1 MYAKSVV
8 EKARQMYQSGYTYAQ
23 IAKTLDIS
31 QSSVYSFCKDL
42 VKKRGRKSKESSVP
56 TTVLA
61 VHEQSSDDNAH
72 EMTNTCA
79 SVTKNA
85 ENAANVHSA
94 ANSDGQDDES
104 QASTQDKSSDLE
116 PTPSSTIASKSAAKI
131 SSTPSSTQS
140 SAPSSNPSSTPSVST
155 DSEEVGIK
163 FGSYA
168 LISKAIYDLRFDK
181 TLKSAIKLAQLES
194 KVHVETLI
202 DLACYSIFIADGKSI
217 SLEQYAAD
225 HCLFNH
231 EQKFPLEND
240 LAQLLD
246 GPLYNLQHALSQ
258 TLFKTFEK
266 SDELI
271 ITYDL
276 SDSLQTS
283 GNLNII
289 NSKSFHSD
297 STLNGL
303 YVAQARRAYDGMPL
317 TFELIKESLPSLKSL
332 SEFDNT
338 LPDDTDDKHTV
349 FLDKGTFTDSFI
361 NDLEHRGFNVVLYCD
376 GRSAVITK
384 LVNDHGAELSSS
396 APKLSAK
403 SPLISGKTIKGKFL
417 GKERYMHFFYDRG
430 ASAPSTIFINQVKV
444 KSGNQINDE
453 LKDKLHCFSCIVTTE
468 LMDAAQAYE
477 RYIALT
483 KTQSLLKVPGNIIKQ
498 SLRYNDI
505 AQSLVGACTVRF
517 ISSVLQAYI
526 NSKLTLDPDK
536 TDNHEQSLSALS
548 ALEHLDKIRL
558 ISGGDLVPLKLAT
571 PIDQHSQ
578 HILKCFDIDPTIVAD
593 LADSLCTQAD

>member
-1 MYAKSVV
+1 MLDKTVV
-8 EKARQMYQSGYTYAQ
+8 EKARQMYQSGYYTYAQ
-23 IAKTLDIS
+23 IAETLDIS
-31 QSSVYSFCKDL
+31 RSSVYSFCKDL
-42 VKKRGRKSKESSVP
+42 VKTRGRNSKESSGP
-56 TTVLA
+56 TTVVA
-61 VHEQSSDDNAH
+61 VHEQSSDHKAH
-72 EMTNTCA
+72 EITNTCA
-79 SVTKNA
+79 SDANIAKSAPNA
-85 ENAANVHSA
+85 NST
-94 ANSDGQDDES
+94 ANSDCQDDVS
-104 QASTQDKSSDLE
+104 QASTKDESSILDL
-116 PTPSSTIASKSAAKI
+116 TPSSAIASKA
-131 SSTPSSTQS
+131 SSNPSSTQS
-140 SAPSSNPSSTPSVST
+140 SAPSSNPSSTPSVNS

-181 TLKSAIKLAQLES
+181 TLKSAIKLAKLEG
-194 KVHVETLI
+194 KVHVDTLI
-202 DLACYSIFIADGKSI
+202 DLACYSLFIADGKAL

-231 EQKFPLEND
+231 AQKFPGEHD
-240 LAQLLD
+240 VAQLLD
-246 GPLYNLQHALSQ
+246 GPLFNLQHALSE
-258 TLFKTFEK
+258 TLFKTFEN

-289 NSKSFHSD
+289 NSRSFRSV
-297 STLNGL
+297 STLDGL
-303 YVAQARRAYDGMPL
+303 CVAQARRAYDGMPF

-338 LPDDTDDKHTV
+338 LPDDTDDRHTV

-384 LVNDHGAELSSS
+384 LVNEHGMELSSS
-396 APKLSAK
+396 AQILSEKA
-403 SPLISGKTIKGKFL
+403 PLISGKTIKGKFL

-430 ASAPSTIFINQVKV
+430 ASTPSISFNNQVKV

-453 LKDKLHCFSCIVTTE
+453 LKDKLHAFSCIATSE
-468 LMDAAQAYE
+468 LMDAAQAYD
-477 RYIALT
+477 RYSALT
-483 KTQSLLKVPGNIIKQ
+483 KTQSLLKVPSNINKQ
-498 SLRYNDI
+498 SQRYNDI
-505 AQSLVGACTVRF
+505 AQLLTGACVVRF

-536 TDNHEQSLSALS
+536 TDKHEQSLSALS

-578 HILKCFDIDPTIVAD
+578 HILKCFDIDPTFVAN

>member
-1 MYAKSVV
+1 MLDKSVV
-8 EKARQMYQSGYTYAQ
+8 AKARQMYQSGYYTYAQ
-23 IAKTLDIS
+23 IAETLDIS
-31 QSSVYSFCKDL
+31 RSSVYSFCKDL
-42 VKKRGRKSKESSVP
+42 VKTRGRNSKESIGS
-56 TTVLA
+56 TTVVA

-72 EMTNTCA
+72 EITNTCA
-79 SVTKNA
+79 SVANIAKNA
-85 ENAANVHSA
+85 PNANST
-94 ANSDGQDDES
+94 ANSDCQDDVS
-104 QASTQDKSSDLE
+104 QASTKDEGSNLE
-116 PTPSSTIASKSAAKI
+116 PTPASTVASNSSSNS
-131 SSTPSSTQS
+131 SSTQS
-140 SAPSSNPSSTPSVST
+140 SAPYSNPSFTPSVNS

-168 LISKAIYDLRFDK
+168 LINKAIYDLRFDK
-181 TLKSAIKLAQLES
+181 TLKSAIKLAHLEG
-194 KVHVETLI
+194 KVHVDTLI
-202 DLACYSIFIADGKSI
+202 DLACYSIFTADGKAL

-225 HCLFNH
+225 HCLLNQA
-231 EQKFPLEND
+231 QKFPGEND
-240 LAQLLD
+240 LAQLLE
-246 GPLYNLQHALSQ
+246 GPLFNLQHALGE

-276 SDSLQTS
+276 SDSFQTS

-289 NSKSFHSD
+289 NSRSFRSA
-297 STLNGL
+297 STLDGF
-303 YVAQARRAYDGMPL
+303 YVAQARRAYDGMPF

-384 LVNDHGAELSSS
+384 LVNEHGMELSSS
-396 APKLSAK
+396 AQMLSEKA
-403 SPLISGKTIKGKFL
+403 PLISGKTIKGKFL

-430 ASAPSTIFINQVKV
+430 ASTPSISFKNQVKV
-444 KSGNQINDE
+444 KSGNQINDA
-453 LKDKLHCFSCIVTTE
+453 LKDKLHAFSCIATTE
-468 LMDAAQAYE
+468 LMDAAQAYD
-477 RYIALT
+477 RYSALT
-483 KTQSLLKVPGNIIKQ
+483 KTQSLLKVPSNINKQ

-505 AQSLVGACTVRF
+505 AQLLTGACVVRF

-526 NSKLTLDPDK
+526 NSKLALDPDK
-536 TDNHEQSLSALS
+536 ADNHEQSLSALS

-558 ISGGDLVPLKLAT
+558 ISGGDLVPLKLTT
-571 PIDQHSQ
+571 PFDQHSQ
-578 HILKCFDIDPTIVAD
+578 HILKCFDIDPTFVAN
-593 LADSLCTQAD
+593 LADSLCTPAD

>member
-1 MYAKSVV
+1 MLDQSVV
-8 EKARQMYQSGYTYAQ
+8 EKARQMYQSGYYTYAQ
-23 IAKTLDIS
+23 IADTLDIS
-31 QSSVYSFCKDL
+31 RSSVYSFCKDL
-42 VKKRGRKSKESSVP
+42 VKTRGRKSKESSVP

-61 VHEQSSDDNAH
+61 VHEQASDDNAH

-79 SVTKNA
+79 SVANIAKNA
-85 ENAANVHSA
+85 PKANST
-94 ANSDGQDDES
+94 ANSDCQDDVS
-104 QASTQDKSSDLE
+104 QASTKDESSNLE
-116 PTPSSTIASKSAAKI
+116 PTPSSTVASEA
-131 SSTPSSTQS
+131 SSNVSSTQS

-181 TLKSAIKLAQLES
+181 TLKSAIKLAMLEG

-202 DLACYSIFIADGKSI
+202 DLACYSLFIADGKAL

-231 EQKFPLEND
+231 AQKFPLEND

-246 GPLYNLQHALSQ
+246 GPLFNLQHALSE
-258 TLFKTFEK
+258 TLFKTFEN

-289 NSKSFHSD
+289 NSRSYRSA
-297 STLNGL
+297 STLDGL
-303 YVAQARRAYDGMPL
+303 YVAQARRAYDGMPF

-338 LPDDTDDKHTV
+338 LPDDTDDRHTV

-384 LVNDHGAELSSS
+384 LVNEHGVELSSS
-396 APKLSAK
+396 AQMLSAK
-403 SPLISGKTIKGKFL
+403 APLISGKTIKGKFL

-430 ASAPSTIFINQVKV
+430 ASTPSVSFNNQVKV

-453 LKDKLHCFSCIVTTE
+453 LQDKLHAFSCIATSE
-468 LMDAAQAYE
+468 QMDAAQAYD
-477 RYIALT
+477 RYSALT
-483 KTQSLLKVPGNIIKQ
+483 KTQSLLKVPSNIIKQ
-498 SLRYNDI
+498 SLRYNEI
-505 AQSLVGACTVRF
+505 AQSLVGSCVVRL

-526 NSKLTLDPDK
+526 NSKLALDPDK
-536 TDNHEQSLSALS
+536 NDNHEQSLSALS

-578 HILKCFDIDPTIVAD
+578 HILKCFDIDPTFVAN

>member
-1 MYAKSVV
+1 MLDKSVV
-8 EKARQMYQSGYTYAQ
+8 AKARQMYQSGDYTYAQ
-23 IAKTLDIS
+23 IAETLDIS
-31 QSSVYSFCKDL
+31 RSSVYSFCKDL
-42 VKKRGRKSKESSVP
+42 VKKKGLNSKESSGS
-56 TTVLA
+56 TTVVA

-72 EMTNTCA
+72 EITNTCA
-79 SVTKNA
+79 SVANIAKNA
-85 ENAANVHSA
+85 PNANST
-94 ANSDGQDDES
+94 ANSDCQDDES
-104 QASTQDKSSDLE
+104 QASTKDKSSILE
-116 PTPSSTIASKSAAKI
+116 PTPSSTIASKA
-131 SSTPSSTQS
+131 SSNS
-140 SAPSSNPSSTPSVST
+140 SSNPPSKASSNPPSTPSVNS
-155 DSEEVGIK
+155 DSEGVGIK

-168 LISKAIYDLRFDK
+168 LINKAIYDLRFDK
-181 TLKSAIKLAQLES
+181 TLKSAIKLAHLDS

-202 DLACYSIFIADGKSI
+202 DLACYSLFIANGKAL

-225 HCLFNH
+225 HCLFDH
-231 EQKFPLEND
+231 AQKFPGEND
-240 LAQLLD
+240 LAQLLE
-246 GPLYNLQHALSQ
+246 GPLFNLQHALGE

-289 NSKSFHSD
+289 NGRSFRSV
-297 STLNGL
+297 STLDGF
-303 YVAQARRAYDGMPL
+303 YVAQARRAYDGMPF

-338 LPDDTDDKHTV
+338 LPDDTDDRHTV

-384 LVNDHGAELSSS
+384 LVNEHGIELSSS
-396 APKLSAK
+396 AQMLSEKA
-403 SPLISGKTIKGKFL
+403 PLISGKTIKGKFL

-430 ASAPSTIFINQVKV
+430 ASTPSISFNNQVKV
-444 KSGNQINDE
+444 KSGNQINDT
-453 LKDKLHCFSCIVTTE
+453 LKDKLHAFSCIATTE
-468 LMDAAQAYE
+468 LMDAAQAYD
-477 RYIALT
+477 RYSALT
-483 KTQSLLKVPGNIIKQ
+483 KTQSLLKVPSNINKQ

-505 AQSLVGACTVRF
+505 AQLLTGACVVRF

-526 NSKLTLDPDK
+526 NSKLALDPDK
-536 TDNHEQSLSALS
+536 TDNHEQSLSTLS

-558 ISGGDLVPLKLAT
+558 ISGGDLVPLKLTT
-571 PIDQHSQ
+571 PFDQHSQ
-578 HILKCFDIDPTIVAD
+578 HILKCFDIDPTFVAN

>member
-1 MYAKSVV
+1 MFDQSVV
-8 EKARQMYQSGYTYAQ
+8 EKARKMYQSGSYTYAQ
-23 IAKTLDIS
+23 IAETLDIS
-31 QSSVYSFCKDL
+31 RSSVYSFCKDL
-42 VKKRGRKSKESSVP
+42 VKTRGRNSKESSVN
-56 TTVLA
+56 TTLVA

-72 EMTNTCA
+72 EMINTCA
-79 SVTKNA
+79 SVANIAKNA
-85 ENAANVHSA
+85 PNANST
-94 ANSDGQDDES
+94 ANSDCQDDVS
-104 QASTQDKSSDLE
+104 QASTKDESSNLE
-116 PTPSSTIASKSAAKI
+116 PTPSSTVASKA
-131 SSTPSSTQS
+131 SSNPSSTQS
-140 SAPSSNPSSTPSVST
+140 SAPYSNPSFTPSVNS

-181 TLKSAIKLAQLES
+181 TLKSAIKLAHLEG
-194 KVHVETLI
+194 KVHVDTLI
-202 DLACYSIFIADGKSI
+202 DLACYSLFTADGKAL

-225 HCLFNH
+225 HCLFNQA
-231 EQKFPLEND
+231 QKFPGEND
-240 LAQLLD
+240 LAQLLE
-246 GPLYNLQHALSQ
+246 GPLFNLQHALSE

-289 NSKSFHSD
+289 NSRSFRSV
-297 STLNGL
+297 STLDGF
-303 YVAQARRAYDGMPL
+303 YVAQARRAYDGMPF
-317 TFELIKESLPSLKSL
+317 TFELIKESLPSLKSF

-338 LPDDTDDKHTV
+338 LPDDTDDRHTV
-349 FLDKGTFTDSFI
+349 FLDKGIFTDSFI

-384 LVNDHGAELSSS
+384 LVNEHGAELSSS
-396 APKLSAK
+396 AQMLSAK
-403 SPLISGKTIKGKFL
+403 APLISGKTIKGKFL

-430 ASAPSTIFINQVKV
+430 ASTPSISFKNQVKV
-444 KSGNQINDE
+444 KSGNQINDA
-453 LKDKLHCFSCIVTTE
+453 LKDKLHAFSCIATTE
-468 LMDAAQAYE
+468 LMDAAQAYD
-477 RYIALT
+477 RYSALT
-483 KTQSLLKVPGNIIKQ
+483 KTQSLLKVPSNINKQ

-505 AQSLVGACTVRF
+505 AQLLTGACVLRF

-536 TDNHEQSLSALS
+536 TDKHEQSLSALS

-558 ISGGDLVPLKLAT
+558 ISGGDLVPLKLTT
-571 PIDQHSQ
+571 PFDQQSQ
-578 HILKCFDIDPTIVAD
+578 HILKCFDIDPTFVAN

>member
-1 MYAKSVV
+1 MLDKTVV
-8 EKARQMYQSGYTYAQ
+8 EKARQMYQSGYYTYAQ
-23 IAKTLDIS
+23 IAETLDIS
-31 QSSVYSFCKDL
+31 RSSVYSFCKDL
-42 VKKRGRKSKESSVP
+42 VKTRGRNSKESSGP
-56 TTVLA
+56 TTVVA
-61 VHEQSSDDNAH
+61 VHEQSSDHKAH
-72 EMTNTCA
+72 EITNTCA
-79 SVTKNA
+79 SDANIAKNA
-85 ENAANVHSA
+85 PNANST
-94 ANSDGQDDES
+94 ANSDCQDDVS
-104 QASTQDKSSDLE
+104 QASTKDESSILE
-116 PTPSSTIASKSAAKI
+116 PMPSSTIASKA
-131 SSTPSSTQS
+131 SSNPYSNPSSTQS
-140 SAPSSNPSSTPSVST
+140 VNS

-181 TLKSAIKLAQLES
+181 TLKSAIKLAKLES

-202 DLACYSIFIADGKSI
+202 DLACYSLFIADGKAL

-225 HCLFNH
+225 HCLFNQA
-231 EQKFPLEND
+231 QKFPGEND
-240 LAQLLD
+240 LAQLLE
-246 GPLYNLQHALSQ
+246 GPLFNLQHALSE
-258 TLFKTFEK
+258 TLFKTFEN

-289 NSKSFHSD
+289 NSRSFRSV
-297 STLNGL
+297 STLDGF

-338 LPDDTDDKHTV
+338 LPDDTDDRHTV

-384 LVNDHGAELSSS
+384 LVNEHGMELSSS
-396 APKLSAK
+396 TQMLSAK
-403 SPLISGKTIKGKFL
+403 APLISGKTIKGKFL
-417 GKERYMHFFYDRG
+417 GKERYMHFFYDRS
-430 ASAPSTIFINQVKV
+430 ASTPSISFKNQVKV

-453 LKDKLHCFSCIVTTE
+453 LKDKLHAFSCIATSE
-468 LMDAAQAYE
+468 LMDAAQAYD
-477 RYIALT
+477 RYSALT
-483 KTQSLLKVPGNIIKQ
+483 KTQSLLKVPSNINKQ
-498 SLRYNDI
+498 SQRYNDI
-505 AQSLVGACTVRF
+505 AQLLTGACVVRF

-526 NSKLTLDPDK
+526 NSKLALDPDK
-536 TDNHEQSLSALS
+536 TDKHEQSLSALS

-558 ISGGDLVPLKLAT
+558 ISGGNLVPLKLAT

-578 HILKCFDIDPTIVAD
+578 HILKCFDIDPTFVAN

>member
-1 MYAKSVV
+1 MLDKSVV
-8 EKARQMYQSGYTYAQ
+8 EKARQMYQSGYYTYAQ
-23 IAKTLDIS
+23 IAETLDIS
-31 QSSVYSFCKDL
+31 RSSVYSFCKDL
-42 VKKRGRKSKESSVP
+42 VKTRGRNSKESSGP
-56 TTVLA
+56 TTVVA
-61 VHEQSSDDNAH
+61 VHEQSSEHKAY
-72 EMTNTCA
+72 EITNTCA
-79 SVTKNA
+79 SDANIAKNA
-85 ENAANVHSA
+85 HNANST
-94 ANSDGQDDES
+94 ANSDCQDDVS
-104 QASTQDKSSDLE
+104 QASTKDESSIVE
-116 PTPSSTIASKSAAKI
+116 PTPSSTVASKA
-131 SSTPSSTQS
+131 SSNPSSTQS

-194 KVHVETLI
+194 KVHVETLV
-202 DLACYSIFIADGKSI
+202 DLACYSIFIADGKAL

-231 EQKFPLEND
+231 AQKFPGEND

-246 GPLYNLQHALSQ
+246 GPLFNLQHALSE

-289 NSKSFHSD
+289 NSRSFRSV
-297 STLNGL
+297 STLDGF

-384 LVNDHGAELSSS
+384 LVNEHGMELSSS
-396 APKLSAK
+396 AQILSEKA
-403 SPLISGKTIKGKFL
+403 PLISGKTIKGKFL
-417 GKERYMHFFYDRG
+417 GKERYMHVFYDRG
-430 ASAPSTIFINQVKV
+430 ASTPSISFNNQVKV

-453 LKDKLHCFSCIVTTE
+453 LKDKLHAFSCIATSE
-468 LMDAAQAYE
+468 LMDAAQAYD
-477 RYIALT
+477 RYSALT
-483 KTQSLLKVPGNIIKQ
+483 KTQSLLKVPSNIIKQ

-505 AQSLVGACTVRF
+505 AKLLTGSCVVRF

-526 NSKLTLDPDK
+526 NSKLALDPDK
-536 TDNHEQSLSALS
+536 TDNNEKSLSALS

-578 HILKCFDIDPTIVAD
+578 HILKCFDIDPTFIAN

>member
-1 MYAKSVV
+1 MFDQSVV
-8 EKARQMYQSGYTYAQ
+8 EKARKMYQSGSYTYAQ
-23 IAKTLDIS
+23 IAETLDIS
-31 QSSVYSFCKDL
+31 RSSVYSFCKDL
-42 VKKRGRKSKESSVP
+42 VKTRGRNSKESSVN
-56 TTVLA
+56 TTVVA

-72 EMTNTCA
+72 EMINTCA
-79 SVTKNA
+79 SVANMAKN
-85 ENAANVHSA
+85 EPNAHVTT
-94 ANSDGQDDES
+94 NSDCQDDVS
-104 QASTQDKSSDLE
+104 QASTKDNSSILE
-116 PTPSSTIASKSAAKI
+116 PTPSSTVASKA
-131 SSTPSSTQS
+131 SSNPSSTQS
-140 SAPSSNPSSTPSVST
+140 SAPYSNPSSTPSVST

-181 TLKSAIKLAQLES
+181 TLKSAIKLAQLEG

-202 DLACYSIFIADGKSI
+202 DLACYSLFIADGKAL

-231 EQKFPLEND
+231 AQKFPGEND

-246 GPLYNLQHALSQ
+246 GPLFNLQHALSE
-258 TLFKTFEK
+258 TLFKTFK
-266 SDELI
+266 NSDELI

-289 NSKSFHSD
+289 NSRSFRSV
-297 STLNGL
+297 STLDGL
-303 YVAQARRAYDGMPL
+303 CVALSRRAYDGMPL

-361 NDLEHRGFNVVLYCD
+361 NDLEYRGFNVVLYCD

-384 LVNDHGAELSSS
+384 LVNEHGAELSSS
-396 APKLSAK
+396 AQMLSAK
-403 SPLISGKTIKGKFL
+403 APLISGKTIKGKFL

-430 ASAPSTIFINQVKV
+430 AITPSISFNNQVKV

-453 LKDKLHCFSCIVTTE
+453 LKDKLHAFSCIATTE
-468 LMDAAQAYE
+468 LMDAAQAYD
-477 RYIALT
+477 RYSALT
-483 KTQSLLKVPGNIIKQ
+483 KTQSLLKVPSNIIKQ

-505 AQSLVGACTVRF
+505 AQSLVGSCVVRF

-526 NSKLTLDPDK
+526 NCKLALDPDK

-571 PIDQHSQ
+571 PIDQHSL
-578 HILKCFDIDPTIVAD
+578 HILKCFDIDPTIVAN

>member
-1 MYAKSVV
+1 MLDKSVV
-8 EKARQMYQSGYTYAQ
+8 EKARQMYQSGYYTYAQ
-23 IAKTLDIS
+23 IAETLDIS
-31 QSSVYSFCKDL
+31 RSSVYSFCKDL
-42 VKKRGRKSKESSVP
+42 VKTRGRNSKESSGP
-56 TTVLA
+56 TTVVA

-72 EMTNTCA
+72 EITNTCA
-79 SVTKNA
+79 SVATIAKNA
-85 ENAANVHSA
+85 PNANST
-94 ANSDGQDDES
+94 ANSDCQDDVS
-104 QASTQDKSSDLE
+104 QASTKDEGSNLE
-116 PTPSSTIASKSAAKI
+116 PTPASTVASNSSSNS
-131 SSTPSSTQS
+131 SSTQS
-140 SAPSSNPSSTPSVST
+140 SAPYSNPSFTPSVNS

-168 LISKAIYDLRFDK
+168 LINKAIYDLRFDK
-181 TLKSAIKLAQLES
+181 TLKSAIKLAHLEG
-194 KVHVETLI
+194 KVHVDTLI
-202 DLACYSIFIADGKSI
+202 DLACYSIFTADGKAL

-225 HCLFNH
+225 HCLFNQA
-231 EQKFPLEND
+231 QKFPGEND
-240 LAQLLD
+240 LAQLLE
-246 GPLYNLQHALSQ
+246 GPLFNLQHALGE

-289 NSKSFHSD
+289 NSRSFRSA
-297 STLNGL
+297 STLDGF
-303 YVAQARRAYDGMPL
+303 YVAQARRAYDGMPF

-384 LVNDHGAELSSS
+384 LVNEHGIELSSS
-396 APKLSAK
+396 APMLSEKA
-403 SPLISGKTIKGKFL
+403 PLISGKTIKGKFL

-430 ASAPSTIFINQVKV
+430 ASTPSISFKNQVKV
-444 KSGNQINDE
+444 KSGNQINDA
-453 LKDKLHCFSCIVTTE
+453 LKDKLHAFSCIATTE
-468 LMDAAQAYE
+468 LMDAAQAYD
-477 RYIALT
+477 RYSALT
-483 KTQSLLKVPGNIIKQ
+483 KTQSLLKVPSNINKQ

-505 AQSLVGACTVRF
+505 AQLLTGSCVVRF

-526 NSKLTLDPDK
+526 NSKLALDPDK
-536 TDNHEQSLSALS
+536 ADNHEQSLSALS

-558 ISGGDLVPLKLAT
+558 ISGGDLVPLKLTT
-571 PIDQHSQ
+571 PFDQHSQ
-578 HILKCFDIDPTIVAD
+578 HLLKCFDIDPTFVAN

>member
-1 MYAKSVV
+1 MLDKSVV
-8 EKARQMYQSGYTYAQ
+8 EKARQMYQSGYYTYAQ
-23 IAKTLDIS
+23 IAETLDIS
-31 QSSVYSFCKDL
+31 RSSVYSFCKDL
-42 VKKRGRKSKESSVP
+42 VKKKGLNSKESSGS
-56 TTVLA
+56 TTVVA

-72 EMTNTCA
+72 EITNTCA
-79 SVTKNA
+79 SVATIAKNA
-85 ENAANVHSA
+85 PNANST
-94 ANSDGQDDES
+94 ANSDCQDDVSQVSTKDES
-104 QASTQDKSSDLE
+104 SNLE
-116 PTPSSTIASKSAAKI
+116 PTPSSTVASN
-131 SSTPSSTQS
+131 
-140 SAPSSNPSSTPSVST
+140 PSSNPPSTPSVNS

-181 TLKSAIKLAQLES
+181 TLKSAIKLAHLES

-202 DLACYSIFIADGKSI
+202 DLACYSLFIAYGKAL
-217 SLEQYAAD
+217 SLEQYASD
-225 HCLFNH
+225 HCLFDH
-231 EQKFPLEND
+231 AQKFPGEND
-240 LAQLLD
+240 LAQLLE
-246 GPLYNLQHALSQ
+246 GPLFNLQHALGE

-283 GNLNII
+283 GNFNII
-289 NSKSFHSD
+289 NGRSFRSV
-297 STLNGL
+297 STLNSF
-303 YVAQARRAYDGMPL
+303 YVAQARRAYDGMPFS
-317 TFELIKESLPSLKSL
+317 FELIKESLPSLKSL

-338 LPDDTDDKHTV
+338 LPDDTDDRHTV

-384 LVNDHGAELSSS
+384 LVNEHGVELSSS
-396 APKLSAK
+396 VQMLSAK
-403 SPLISGKTIKGKFL
+403 APLISGKTIKGKFL

-430 ASAPSTIFINQVKV
+430 ASTPSISFINQVKV

-453 LKDKLHCFSCIVTTE
+453 LKDKLHAFSCIATTE
-468 LMDAAQAYE
+468 LMDAAQAYD
-477 RYIALT
+477 RYSALT
-483 KTQSLLKVPGNIIKQ
+483 KTQSLLKVPSNINKQ

-505 AQSLVGACTVRF
+505 AQLLTGACVVRF

-526 NSKLTLDPDK
+526 NSKLALDPDK
-536 TDNHEQSLSALS
+536 TDNHEQSLSTLS

-558 ISGGDLVPLKLAT
+558 ISGGDLVPLKLTT
-571 PIDQHSQ
+571 PFDQHSQ
-578 HILKCFDIDPTIVAD
+578 HILKCFDIDPTFVAN

>member
-1 MYAKSVV
+1 MLDKSVV
-8 EKARQMYQSGYTYAQ
+8 EKARQMYQSGYYTYAQ
-23 IAKTLDIS
+23 IADTLDIS
-31 QSSVYSFCKDL
+31 RSSVYSFCKDL
-42 VKKRGRKSKESSVP
+42 VKTRGRNSKESSGS
-56 TTVLA
+56 TTVVA

-72 EMTNTCA
+72 EITNTCA
-79 SVTKNA
+79 SVANIAKNA
-85 ENAANVHSA
+85 PNANST
-94 ANSDGQDDES
+94 ANSDCQDDES
-104 QASTQDKSSDLE
+104 QASTKDKSSILE
-116 PTPSSTIASKSAAKI
+116 PTPSSTIASKE
-131 SSTPSSTQS
+131 SSN
-140 SAPSSNPSSTPSVST
+140 PSSNPPSKASSNPPSTPSVST

-181 TLKSAIKLAQLES
+181 TLKSAIKLAHLES

-202 DLACYSIFIADGKSI
+202 DLACYSLFIADGKAL

-225 HCLFNH
+225 HCLFDH
-231 EQKFPLEND
+231 AQKFPGEKD
-240 LAQLLD
+240 LAQLLE
-246 GPLYNLQHALSQ
+246 GPLFNLQHALSE

-289 NSKSFHSD
+289 NGRSFRSVT
-297 STLNGL
+297 TLDGF
-303 YVAQARRAYDGMPL
+303 YVAQARRAYDGMPF

-338 LPDDTDDKHTV
+338 LPDDTDDRHTV

-384 LVNDHGAELSSS
+384 LVNEHGMELSSS
-396 APKLSAK
+396 VQMLSTKA
-403 SPLISGKTIKGKFL
+403 PLISGKTIKGKFL

-430 ASAPSTIFINQVKV
+430 ASTPSISFNNQVKV

-453 LKDKLHCFSCIVTTE
+453 LKDKLHAFSCIATTE
-468 LMDAAQAYE
+468 LMDAAQAYD
-477 RYIALT
+477 RYSALT
-483 KTQSLLKVPGNIIKQ
+483 KTQSLLKVPSNINKQ

-505 AQSLVGACTVRF
+505 AQLLTGACVVRF

-526 NSKLTLDPDK
+526 NSKLALDPDK
-536 TDNHEQSLSALS
+536 TDNHEQSLSTLS

-558 ISGGDLVPLKLAT
+558 ISGGDLVPLKLTT
-571 PIDQHSQ
+571 PFDQHSQ
-578 HILKCFDIDPTIVAD
+578 HILKCFDIDPKFVAD

>member
-1 MYAKSVV
+1 MLDKSVV
-8 EKARQMYQSGYTYAQ
+8 AKARQMYQSGYYTYAQ
-23 IAKTLDIS
+23 IAETLDIS
-31 QSSVYSFCKDL
+31 RSSVYSCCKDL
-42 VKKRGRKSKESSVP
+42 VKKKGRNSKESSGS
-56 TTVLA
+56 TTVVA

-72 EMTNTCA
+72 EITNTCA
-79 SVTKNA
+79 SVATIAKNA
-85 ENAANVHSA
+85 PNANST
-94 ANSDGQDDES
+94 ANSDCQDDVS
-104 QASTQDKSSDLE
+104 QASTKDESSILE
-116 PTPSSTIASKSAAKI
+116 LTPSSTVASKA
-131 SSTPSSTQS
+131 SSNSSSNPPSK
-140 SAPSSNPSSTPSVST
+140 ASSNPSFAPSVNS

-181 TLKSAIKLAQLES
+181 TLKSAIKLAHLEG
-194 KVHVETLI
+194 KVHVDTLI
-202 DLACYSIFIADGKSI
+202 DLACYSLFTADGKAL

-225 HCLFNH
+225 HCLFNQA
-231 EQKFPLEND
+231 QKFPGEKD

-246 GPLYNLQHALSQ
+246 GPLFNLQHALGE

-289 NSKSFHSD
+289 NGRSFRSV
-297 STLNGL
+297 STVDGL
-303 YVAQARRAYDGMPL
+303 CVAQARRAYDGMPF

-338 LPDDTDDKHTV
+338 LPDDTDDRHTV

-384 LVNDHGAELSSS
+384 LVNEHGMELSSS
-396 APKLSAK
+396 VQMLSEKA
-403 SPLISGKTIKGKFL
+403 PLISGKTIKGKFL

-430 ASAPSTIFINQVKV
+430 AITPSISFNNQVKV

-453 LKDKLHCFSCIVTTE
+453 LKDKLHAFSCIATTE
-468 LMDAAQAYE
+468 LMDAAQAYD
-477 RYIALT
+477 RYSALT
-483 KTQSLLKVPGNIIKQ
+483 KTQSLLKVPSNIIKQ

-505 AQSLVGACTVRF
+505 AQSLVGSCVVRF

-526 NSKLTLDPDK
+526 NSKLALDPDK
-536 TDNHEQSLSALS
+536 TDKHEQSLSALS

-558 ISGGDLVPLKLAT
+558 ISGGDLVPLKLIT
-571 PIDQHSQ
+571 PFDQHSQ
-578 HILKCFDIDPTIVAD
+578 NILKCFDIDPTFVAN
-593 LADSLCTQAD
+593 LADSLCNQAD

>member
-1 MYAKSVV
+1 MLDKSVV
-8 EKARQMYQSGYTYAQ
+8 EKARQMYQSGYYTYAQ
-23 IAKTLDIS
+23 IAETLDIS
-31 QSSVYSFCKDL
+31 RSSVYSFCKDL
-42 VKKRGRKSKESSVP
+42 VKTRGRNSKESSGP
-56 TTVLA
+56 TTVVA
-61 VHEQSSDDNAH
+61 VHEQSSHDNAH
-72 EMTNTCA
+72 EITNTCA
-79 SVTKNA
+79 SVANIAKNA
-85 ENAANVHSA
+85 PN
-94 ANSDGQDDES
+94 ANSTSNSDCQDDVSQVSTKDES
-104 QASTQDKSSDLE
+104 SNLE
-116 PTPSSTIASKSAAKI
+116 PTPSSTIASN
-131 SSTPSSTQS
+131 
-140 SAPSSNPSSTPSVST
+140 PSSNPPSTPSVNS

-181 TLKSAIKLAQLES
+181 TLKSAIKLAHLES

-202 DLACYSIFIADGKSI
+202 DLACYSLFIADGKAL

-225 HCLFNH
+225 HCLFDH
-231 EQKFPLEND
+231 AQKFLGEND
-240 LAQLLD
+240 LAQLLE
-246 GPLYNLQHALSQ
+246 GPLFNLQHALGE

-289 NSKSFHSD
+289 NSRSFRSA
-297 STLNGL
+297 STFDGVC
-303 YVAQARRAYDGMPL
+303 VALSRRAYDGMPF

-384 LVNDHGAELSSS
+384 LVNEHGAELSSS
-396 APKLSAK
+396 AQMFSAK
-403 SPLISGKTIKGKFL
+403 APLISGKTIKGKFL

-430 ASAPSTIFINQVKV
+430 ASTPSISFNNQVKV

-453 LKDKLHCFSCIVTTE
+453 LKDKLHAFSCIATTE
-468 LMDAAQAYE
+468 LMDAAQAYD
-477 RYIALT
+477 RYSALT
-483 KTQSLLKVPGNIIKQ
+483 KTQSLLKVPSNINKQ

-505 AQSLVGACTVRF
+505 SQLLTGACVVRF

-526 NSKLTLDPDK
+526 NSKLALDPDK

-558 ISGGDLVPLKLAT
+558 ISGGDLVPLKLTT
-571 PIDQHSQ
+571 PFDQHSQ
-578 HILKCFDIDPTIVAD
+578 HILKCFDIDPTFVAN

>member
-1 MYAKSVV
+1 MLDKSVV
-8 EKARQMYQSGYTYAQ
+8 EKARQMYQSGYYTYAQ
-23 IAKTLDIS
+23 IAETLDIS
-31 QSSVYSFCKDL
+31 RSSVYSFCKDL
-42 VKKRGRKSKESSVP
+42 VKTRGRNSKESNGP
-56 TTVLA
+56 TTVVA
-61 VHEQSSDDNAH
+61 VHEQSSHDNTH
-72 EMTNTCA
+72 ELTNTCA
-79 SVTKNA
+79 SVATIAKNA
-85 ENAANVHSA
+85 PNANST
-94 ANSDGQDDES
+94 ANSDCQDDVSQVSTKDES
-104 QASTQDKSSDLE
+104 SNLE
-116 PTPSSTIASKSAAKI
+116 PTPSSTVASKA
-131 SSTPSSTQS
+131 SSNVSSTQS
-140 SAPSSNPSSTPSVST
+140 SAPYSNPSSTPSVST
-155 DSEEVGIK
+155 DSEGVGIK

-181 TLKSAIKLAQLES
+181 TLKSAIKHAHLES

-202 DLACYSIFIADGKSI
+202 DLACYSLFIAYGKAL

-225 HCLFNH
+225 HCLFNQA
-231 EQKFPLEND
+231 QKFPGEND
-240 LAQLLD
+240 LAQLLE
-246 GPLYNLQHALSQ
+246 GPLFNLQHALSE

-289 NSKSFHSD
+289 NGRSFRSV
-297 STLNGL
+297 STVDGL
-303 YVAQARRAYDGMPL
+303 CVALSRRAYDGMPF

-384 LVNDHGAELSSS
+384 LVNEHGMELSSS
-396 APKLSAK
+396 VQMLSAK
-403 SPLISGKTIKGKFL
+403 APLISGKTIKGKFL

-430 ASAPSTIFINQVKV
+430 ASTPSISFNNQVKV

-453 LKDKLHCFSCIVTTE
+453 LKDKLHAFSCIATTE
-468 LMDAAQAYE
+468 LMDAAQAYD
-477 RYIALT
+477 RYSALT
-483 KTQSLLKVPGNIIKQ
+483 KTQSLLKVPSNIIKQ

-505 AQSLVGACTVRF
+505 AQLLTGACVVRF

-536 TDNHEQSLSALS
+536 TDKHEQSLSALS

-571 PIDQHSQ
+571 TIDQHSQ
-578 HILKCFDIDPTIVAD
+578 HILKCFDIDPTFVAN
-593 LADSLCTQAD
+593 LADSICTQAE